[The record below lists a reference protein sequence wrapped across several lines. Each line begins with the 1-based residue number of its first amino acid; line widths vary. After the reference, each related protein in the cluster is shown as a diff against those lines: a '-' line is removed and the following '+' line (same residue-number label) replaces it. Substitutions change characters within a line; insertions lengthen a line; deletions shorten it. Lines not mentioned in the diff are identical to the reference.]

1 MILQALV
8 RCYDALAERGQ
19 LDRPGWLEAKVSWS
33 IELDEQGQLKQII
46 PLGTANK
53 NGKTVCTK
61 KLPEMVKRA
70 SGVAANFLCDNAMYM
85 LGVDSKGKKARTV
98 ECFKA
103 CAQRHLTLLEG
114 VDQPFARAI
123 CRFFETWDA
132 QNAEAHP
139 LIAPMLDDLKT
150 GGNLVFSMRETFAQD
165 VPEIRDAW
173 DRAYGDQADAPH
185 GRCLVTGEEGPIAVL
200 HPSIKGVAGAQA
212 TGASLVSFNGHSYES
227 YGRRKAQGLNAP
239 VGERAAFAYGAA
251 LNYMLRE
258 RGYRSRLGS
267 TTMVYWAEGAERA
280 YSSAIAQL
288 FGDADN
294 TVDQEMLRSVIGELC
309 SGRASALN
317 GVPLQPDNRF
327 YILGL
332 APNASRLSVRFFL
345 ENSFRGFL
353 ENLNRHQKR
362 MEIVR
367 PSFDERQE
375 LSVWAMLNE
384 TVNKKSTDKKPPDDL
399 VGEVLR
405 AILMDTPYP
414 AALYAQVQ
422 LRLRA
427 EQDVNRGKA
436 AIIKAYLTKNVV
448 REQALHPMKEVLE
461 KVDLNKETNYAPY
474 VWGRLFA
481 VLEKLQ
487 EDAMNSE
494 NSKLSATISD
504 RYFSAACVTP
514 ELVFIKLMNLSRHHL
529 KKLPENAKRTYEDQI
544 ENLCGRFTKMLPR
557 HLTMEEQGAFQL
569 GYYHQRQD
577 MYTKKEDRNNG

>member
-46 PLGTANK
+46 PLGTANDK
-53 NGKTVCTK
+53 GKLTARAM
-61 KLPEMVKRA
+61 KLPAMVKRS

-85 LGVDSKGKKARTV
+85 LGVDSKGRKARTV

-132 QNAEAHP
+132 QNAEVHP

-173 DRAYGDQADAPH
+173 NRAYGDQADAPH

-212 TGASLVSFNGHSYES
+212 TGASLVSFNGPSYES
-227 YGRRKAQGLNAP
+227 YGRREAQGLNAP

-258 RGYRSRLGS
+258 RDYRSRLGS

-280 YSSAIAQL
+280 YSSAIALL

-309 SGRASALN
+309 SGRASALG

-448 REQALHPMKEVLE
+448 REQASHPMKEVLTV
-461 KVDLNKETNYAPY
+461 KLNDEATYTPY
-474 VWGRLFA
+474 VLGRLFA
-481 VLEKLQ
+481 VLEALQ
-487 EDAMNSE
+487 Q
-494 NSKLSATISD
+494 SANPGINTTIRE
-504 RYFSAACVTP
+504 RYFNSACATP
-514 ELVFIKLMNLSRHHL
+514 ALVFPTLIKLGQNHLNKLDDGLSIHYNRQIADLYGRLDETLPKHL
-529 KKLPENAKRTYEDQI
+529 DL
-544 ENLCGRFTKMLPR
+544 
-557 HLTMEEQGAFQL
+557 EEQGAFQL
-569 GYYHQRQD
+569 GYYHQRQN
-577 MYTKKEDRNNG
+577 MYTKKEDRSNG